1 MSVCRKKYKNLTNL
15 EKKITRPW
23 RSVQK
28 VRLIR
33 QVLCIIGEGTW
44 DSPLQHQTV
53 MVGEQCFRRGIKEP
67 MWLATLVTAPNKRL
81 QTQLLRIKI
90 DSA

>member
-1 MSVCRKKYKNLTNL
+1 MSVCRKKKKSNKP
-15 EKKITRPW
+15 EKIACPW
-23 RSVQK
+23 RSVRK

-33 QVLCIIGEGTW
+33 QVLCIIGGGTW

-53 MVGEQCFRRGIKEP
+53 MVGEQRFRRGIKEP